1 MNLDAYKNALN
12 DLDVVRVV
20 GRVVKVVGLVIE
32 AQIQGVSVGDLC
44 MVEIVGGDMI
54 RAEVV
59 GFKEEQVLMMPLA
72 Y

>member
-1 MNLDAYKNALN
+1 MNFDPYKKALD

-32 AQIQGVSVGDLC
+32 AQIQGVLVGDLC

-59 GFKEEQVLMMPLA
+59 GLKKTK